1 MKRIITRT
9 VIILSLVS
17 LFADVASEL
26 LYPVIPVYLS
36 SIGLPVVW
44 IGVMEGVAQFIAGL
58 TKGFFGKRSDETG
71 KRIPF
76 IRSGYAL
83 SAISKPLMVFFS
95 FPVWII
101 FTRALD
107 RLGKG
112 VRTAARDALLSDEA
126 TPETKSRVFGF
137 HRGMDTLGATIG
149 PILALLFLYF
159 YPGKYVP
166 LFYYAFIPGL
176 ISIALIF
183 LLQEKKKEHLAVR
196 KGGFFSY
203 LKYHHTADP
212 RYRRLVAGLL
222 AFALFNSSDMFL
234 LLQARSAIGDQ
245 ALQIGTIT
253 LHAETLTIAAYVFYN
268 LVFALSAYPLGA
280 LADRFGSKKIFT
292 AGLMIF
298 AIVYGGFAMS
308 PSITLIFCLFF
319 LYGIFSG
326 LTEGISKAWITNI
339 APKNETATAIGFYT
353 SAESIATLIASIT
366 GGLLWTYAGAAYAFI
381 IPAII
386 ALIVFI
392 YFLFMPN
399 D

>member
-1 MKRIITRT
+1 MNRIITRT

-44 IGVMEGVAQFIAGL
+44 IGMMEGVANFMAGL

-71 KRIPF
+71 QRIPF

-83 SAISKPLMVFFS
+83 SAVSKPLMVIFS
-95 FPVWII
+95 FPAWII

-126 TPETKSRVFGF
+126 TPSTKARVFGF
-137 HRGMDTLGATIG
+137 HRGMDTVGATIG
-149 PILALLFLYF
+149 PVLALLFLYIF
-159 YPGKYVP
+159 PGQYKP

-183 LLQEKKKEHLAVR
+183 FLHEKKKEGHAVR

-203 LKYHHTADP
+203 LRYGKEADV

-222 AFALFNSSDMFL
+222 AFAMFNSSDMFL
-234 LLQARSAIGDQ
+234 LLQTKAAIGTQ
-245 ALQIGTIT
+245 VIHVRHVT
-253 LHAETLTIAAYVFYN
+253 LHAETLTIAAYIFYN

-280 LADRFGSKKIFT
+280 LADRYGSKKIFT
-292 AGLMIF
+292 AGLLLF
-298 AIVYGGFAMS
+298 ALVYGGFATG
-308 PSITLIFCLFF
+308 PSLETIFLLFF

-326 LTEGISKAWITNI
+326 LTEGISKAWISNI
-339 APKNETATAIGFYT
+339 ADKQHTATAIGFYT
-353 SAESIATLIASIT
+353 SAESIATLIASMT
-366 GGLLWTYAGAAYAFI
+366 GGILWTCAGAMYAFI
-381 IPAII
+381 LPAIVAI
-386 ALIVFI
+386 LVFI
-392 YFLFMPN
+392 YFLFMPT